1 MKELEAEASVVVR
14 LKFKVATTVNENY
27 RDDVD
32 ALEEEAMAEILSYLP
47 KDVDIEVISASMS
60 GIQSKNAEP
69 EI

>member
-32 ALEEEAMAEILSYLP
+32 ALEEEATAEILSYLP

>member
-14 LKFKVATTVNENY
+14 LKFKVTTTVNENY